1 MESNSAWRTAWLSP
15 RVSSLNRARVAAEI
29 SHKDVDLLIDE
40 CMLLSLELDKF
51 FTVNYSSAAALRD
64 RDTYTLSVDGKN
76 GIQPS
81 FNLSLE
87 AQTCGRYNS
96 QTRKWET
103 L

>member
-1 MESNSAWRTAWLSP
+1 M
-15 RVSSLNRARVAAEI
+15 
-29 SHKDVDLLIDE
+29 
-40 CMLLSLELDKF
+40 
-51 FTVNYSSAAALRD
+51 RD

-96 QTRKWET
+96 QTQKWET